1 MLKIQGVENE
11 EVTAKGGE
19 TKDRHITKPDT
30 AFVNSFDS
38 KRAYIYEYRMS
49 VKRQWERSS
58 KTEHS
63 GDDRWGRFS
72 STSDSSMTWG
82 FQPLGA
88 PRPKWRRWKLGNQTK
103 LTEHELKAQLSSTYT
118 TVTDFPL
125 SMLYTRLP
133 SSYVQMLSILQC
145 NINHVISH
153 ALQ

>member
-1 MLKIQGVENE
+1 MG
-11 EVTAKGGE
+11 
-19 TKDRHITKPDT
+19 
-30 AFVNSFDS
+30 
-38 KRAYIYEYRMS
+38 S
-49 VKRQWERSS
+49 VQFNFRQLNDLGLPTSRSDND
-58 KTEHS
+58 E
-63 GDDRWGRFS
+63 
-72 STSDSSMTWG
+72 
-82 FQPLGA
+82 
-88 PRPKWRRWKLGNQTK
+88 KLGNQTK